1 LSKQNSLSRRTFIR
15 FSGLA
20 VASAGLAAC
29 QPVTLDGPT
38 RPAPTPVPP
47 VTNGEEA
54 LQRLLAGNQRY
65 ALNKSI
71 PMNESEQRRI
81 EVAAGQHPFAMIFSC
96 VDSRVPP
103 ELVFDEGLGDLFVI
117 RTAGQVIDNAVL
129 GSLEFGVAEL
139 GIPLLMV
146 LGHEK
151 CGAVKATLEAVEA
164 EATAPAEINFL
175 VEAIRPAIEMSEEL
189 EGDHLANAV
198 HVNVE
203 LVVEQLN
210 QSAILSDAVAQG
222 ALQIIGAI
230 YDLDTGLVE
239 MVVS

>member
-1 LSKQNSLSRRTFIR
+1 MPNSRALSRRNFFR
-15 FSGLA
+15 LSGFA
-20 VASAGLAAC
+20 VAGVGLAAC
-29 QPVTLDGPT
+29 QPVTLEGPV
-38 RPAPTPVPP
+38 RPAPTALPA

-54 LQRLLAGNQRY
+54 LQRLVAGNQRY

-71 PMNESEQRRI
+71 PQNESEYRRI

-129 GSLEFGVAEL
+129 GSLEFGIAEL

-151 CGAVKATLEAVEA
+151 CGAVKATLETLEA
-164 EATAPAEINFL
+164 NATAPAEINYL
-175 VEAIRPAIEMSEEL
+175 VEAIRPAVEMVEGM
-189 EGDHLANAV
+189 EGDHLAHAV
-198 HVNVE
+198 HANVE
-203 LVVEQLN
+203 LVVEQLKN
-210 QSAILSDAVAQG
+210 SPILSDAVAQG
-222 ALQIIGAI
+222 TLQIVGAV
-230 YDLDTGLVE
+230 YDLDSGLVE
-239 MVVS
+239 VLAA